1 MPEGTLRIPLDTPLP
16 GLPGSPE
23 QEAFLAERM
32 EQHRQSSA
40 AQREALPGV
49 KLGTMSSSTG
59 WARYERHFALW
70 AEENGYDM
78 HFATNR

>member
-1 MPEGTLRIPLDTPLP
+1 
-16 GLPGSPE
+16 
-23 QEAFLAERM
+23 M

-59 WARYERHFALW
+59 WARYERHFAVW
-70 AEENGYDM
+70 AEENGYDL